1 MPNRSH
7 EIGGYLELEKNRLP
21 LLHESALAL
30 NCGRNALRYLL
41 EQRQISAL
49 LLPSFLCDTV
59 KDVCRDI
66 ACRFYAVGVDFLP
79 RIPDPR
85 EEEWVYV
92 VNYYGQLTPETLSG
106 LRQRFPRLIVDN
118 AQAYFEPPLPGTDT
132 LYTCRKFFGVPDG
145 AFLYTDA
152 PSRPLEKCES
162 YPYMR
167 HILGRFE
174 RSGREFFA
182 DSTENNDRFAS
193 ESVMAMSRLTD
204 NLLRGIDYAYAE
216 RQRRE
221 NFLTLASLLSDRN
234 LLSVREVPGPFAYPL
249 MLENGMHLKK
259 RLAEENIFIPT
270 LWPELSDTLPAESTE
285 RRLAENILPL
295 PVDQRYTDEDMRFM
309 AEEILKLI

>member
-21 LLHESALAL
+21 LLHEGALAL

-92 VNYYGQLTPETLSG
+92 VNFYGQLTPETLSG

-152 PSRPLEKCES
+152 PVRPLEKCES

-221 NFLTLASLLSDRN
+221 NFPGTRRAFRPLSL
-234 LLSVREVPGPFAYPL
+234 
-249 MLENGMHLKK
+249 
-259 RLAEENIFIPT
+259 
-270 LWPELSDTLPAESTE
+270 
-285 RRLAENILPL
+285 
-295 PVDQRYTDEDMRFM
+295 
-309 AEEILKLI
+309 